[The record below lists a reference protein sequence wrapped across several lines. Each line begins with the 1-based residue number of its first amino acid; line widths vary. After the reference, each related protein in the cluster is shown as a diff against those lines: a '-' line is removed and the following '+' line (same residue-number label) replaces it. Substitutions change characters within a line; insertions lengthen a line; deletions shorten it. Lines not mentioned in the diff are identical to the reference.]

1 MSGKTPAATGPAA
14 KAKPSPPAA
23 THLAAS
29 LRVVA
34 SHLHMRRVTVDAARD
49 EVLNAA
55 RAVQAGTAGPEIKT
69 LVARLEKVSGAS
81 LAELAKAAEGWREV

>member
-1 MSGKTPAATGPAA
+1 
-14 KAKPSPPAA
+14 
-23 THLAAS
+23 
-29 LRVVA
+29 
-34 SHLHMRRVTVDAARD
+34 MRRVTVDAARD

-55 RAVQAGTAGPEIKT
+55 RAVQAGTAGPEIKS